1 MKNIEDLLSPPQ
13 NFAGLM
19 PPYTNLTTA
28 KVVILPVPYDGTT
41 EWHSGT
47 REGPQAIINASRY
60 LELYDIELERE
71 IYKVGIHT
79 LSEVQPSF
87 DSPERMINKVYR
99 IARELIRQAKFLVM
113 LGGEHSLSLGMIKA
127 LKEGFQDL
135 CILQLDAHADL
146 RNEYL
151 GTKYSHACVMR
162 RVMEI
167 CPVVQVGIRSL
178 SWEEQQFLTQNNM
191 HPFFAVSSSD
201 LASPEQIMASLN
213 DNVYI
218 SIDLDVFDPSVM
230 SAVGTPEPGGMQWH
244 EILNLLRLVA
254 LHRRVIG
261 FDLVEL
267 CPKEGPA
274 SCAFLAAKLA
284 YKLIGYAVS

>member
-1 MKNIEDLLSPPQ
+1 MEDLLSPPQ
-13 NFAGLM
+13 NFAGLI

-41 EWHSGT
+41 EWNSGT

-79 LSEVQPSF
+79 FPDVQPSF

-99 IARELIRQAKFLVM
+99 IARELIKQAKFLAM
-113 LGGEHSLSLGMIKA
+113 LGGEHSLSLGIVQA
-127 LKEGFQDL
+127 LKEKTQGL
-135 CILQLDAHADL
+135 CVLQLDAHADL
-146 RNEYL
+146 RDEYL

-191 HPFFAVSSSD
+191 HPFFAISNSG
-201 LASPEQIMASLN
+201 LASPEQIIASLN
-213 DNVYI
+213 DDVYL
-218 SIDLDVFDPSVM
+218 SIDLDVFDPSIM

-254 LHRRVIG
+254 LPKRVIG